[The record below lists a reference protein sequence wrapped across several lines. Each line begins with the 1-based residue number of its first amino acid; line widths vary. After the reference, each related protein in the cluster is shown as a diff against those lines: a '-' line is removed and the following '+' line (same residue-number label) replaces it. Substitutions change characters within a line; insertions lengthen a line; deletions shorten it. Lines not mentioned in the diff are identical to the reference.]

1 MSDRRLL
8 RLAVWCN
15 LIAAACSLG
24 IALLDYSDGRQN
36 LPALALAVLFGGF
49 GLFLRRLAQQ
59 AS

>member
-8 RLAVWCN
+8 RIAVWFN

-24 IALLDYSDGRQN
+24 IALLDYADGQQN
-36 LPALALAVLFGGF
+36 LYALVFAVLFGGF
-49 GLFLRRLAQQ
+49 GLFLRRLAT